1 MELHEKIIH
10 SSLNIVHYTVPGMI
24 RILLVE
30 DEENIRDVVK
40 LNLEMEDFEVVAAS
54 NGRDALKY
62 FREQHF
68 DLLILDV
75 MLPEIDGFQVCEQ
88 VRLTNMEVPII
99 FLTAKDTAMDRISGL
114 KKGADDYL
122 TKPFNLEE
130 LLLRVN
136 NLIKRTSKAPEN
148 TPEVYTFG
156 NNKVNFLTYEAQN
169 EQQAFSLTKKE
180 AMLLKLLID
189 RRNEVVSRQQIL
201 QSVWGYDVYPSTRTI
216 DNFIL
221 SFRKYF
227 EADPKNPN
235 FFLSVRGVGY
245 KFVG

>member
-1 MELHEKIIH
+1 ML
-10 SSLNIVHYTVPGMI
+10 

-30 DEENIRDVVK
+30 DEENIRETVK
-40 LNLEMEDFEVVAAS
+40 LNFELEGFEVVTAED
-54 NGRDALKY
+54 GRKALKHAA
-62 FREQHF
+62 EQHF
-68 DLLILDV
+68 DIMIVDV
-75 MLPEIDGFQVCEQ
+75 MLPEINGFQIVEQ
-88 VRLTNMEVPII
+88 VRLRDRETPII
-99 FLTAKDTAMDRISGL
+99 FLTAKDQAQDRIQGL

-122 TKPFNLEE
+122 TKPFVFEE

-136 NLIKRTSKAPEN
+136 RLIERTSKN
-148 TPEVYTFG
+148 PEVKPDLFTFG
-156 NNKVNFLTYEAQN
+156 ENEVNFATYEAKGNQGT
-169 EQQAFSLTKKE
+169 FTLTKKE
-180 AMLLKLLID
+180 AMLLKLLTD
-189 RRNEVVSRQQIL
+189 RQGEVVSRQQIL

-227 EADPKNPN
+227 EKDPKNPR

>member
-1 MELHEKIIH
+1 M
-10 SSLNIVHYTVPGMI
+10 

-40 LNLEMEDFEVVAAS
+40 LNLEMDDFEVVS
-54 NGRDALKY
+54 TDNGKDAIKY
-62 FREQHF
+62 FKEQHF

-75 MLPEIDGFQVCEQ
+75 MLPEIDGYQICEQ
-88 VRLTNMEVPII
+88 VRLTNMDVPII
-99 FLTAKDTAMDRISGL
+99 FLTAKDASNDRISGL

-122 TKPFNLEE
+122 TKPFVLEE

-136 NLIKRTSKAPEN
+136 NLIKRTSKSPDNSPEL
-148 TPEVYTFG
+148 YHFG
-156 NNKVNFLTYEAQN
+156 DNKVNFATYEAVGN
-169 EQQAFSLTKKE
+169 PGDFTLTKKE
-180 AMLLKLLID
+180 AMLLKLLVD

-227 EADPKNPN
+227 EKDPKNPE

>member
-1 MELHEKIIH
+1 M
-10 SSLNIVHYTVPGMI
+10 
-24 RILLVE
+24 RILFVE
-30 DEENIRDVVK
+30 DEENIQDVVK
-40 LNLEMEDFEVVAAS
+40 LNLEMEGYEVVTTD
-54 NGRDALKY
+54 NGKEAIKY
-62 FREQHF
+62 FQEQHF
-68 DLLILDV
+68 DLLILDI
-75 MLPEIDGFQVCEQ
+75 MLPEVDGYQVCEQ
-88 VRLTNMEVPII
+88 VRLTNMDVPII
-99 FLTAKDTAMDRISGL
+99 FLTAKDGSPDRIAGL

-122 TKPFNLEE
+122 TKPFVLEE

-148 TPEVYTFG
+148 TPEVYRFG
-156 NNKVNFLTYEAQN
+156 GNEINFATYEAN
-169 EQQAFSLTKKE
+169 GNPGHFTLTKKE

-227 EADPKNPN
+227 EKDPKQPE
-235 FFLSVRGVGY
+235 FFQSVRGVGY

>member
-1 MELHEKIIH
+1 M
-10 SSLNIVHYTVPGMI
+10 S

-40 LNLEMEDFEVVAAS
+40 LNLELEDYEVIAAG
-54 NGRDALKY
+54 NGKDAIK
-62 FREQHF
+62 FFHEQHF
-68 DLLILDV
+68 DLIILDV
-75 MLPEIDGFQVCEQ
+75 MLPEVDGFQICEQ
-88 VRLTNMEVPII
+88 IRLTNMEVPVI
-99 FLTAKDTAMDRISGL
+99 FLTAKDTSADRITGL

-122 TKPFNLEE
+122 VKPFVLEE

-136 NLIKRTSKAPEN
+136 NLIKRTSKTVEEGAKI
-148 TPEVYTFG
+148 YQFG
-156 NNKVNFLTYEAQN
+156 NNTVNFITYEATGNPGQ
-169 EQQAFSLTKKE
+169 FTMTKKE
-180 AMLLKLLID
+180 AMLLKLLVD
-189 RRNEVVSRQQIL
+189 RKNEVVSRQQIL

-227 EADPKNPN
+227 EVDPKNPV

-245 KFVG
+245 KFIG

>member
-1 MELHEKIIH
+1 
-10 SSLNIVHYTVPGMI
+10 MI

-40 LNLEMEDFEVVAAS
+40 LNLEMEDFEVVAAG
-54 NGRDALKY
+54 NGKDALKY

-75 MLPEIDGFQVCEQ
+75 MLPEIDGFQICEQ
-88 VRLTNMEVPII
+88 VRLTNLEVPII
-99 FLTAKDTAMDRISGL
+99 FLTAKDTAMDRITGL

-148 TPEVYTFG
+148 TPEIYTFG
-156 NNKVNFLTYEAQN
+156 PNKVNFLTYEAQN
-169 EQQAFSLTKKE
+169 EAEAFSLTKKE

-227 EADPKNPN
+227 ETDPKHPN
-235 FFLSVRGVGY
+235 YFLSVRGVGY

>member
-1 MELHEKIIH
+1 M
-10 SSLNIVHYTVPGMI
+10 

-40 LNLEMEDFEVVAAS
+40 MNLELEDYEVVATG
-54 NGRDALKY
+54 NGREALK
-62 FREQHF
+62 FVGEQHF

-75 MLPEIDGFQVCEQ
+75 MLPEVNGFQICEQ
-88 VRLTNMEVPII
+88 VRLTNLEVPII
-99 FLTAKDTAMDRISGL
+99 FLTAKDGTGDKISGL
-114 KKGADDYL
+114 KRGADDYL
-122 TKPFNLEE
+122 TKPFHLEE

-136 NLIKRTSKAPEN
+136 NLIRRTSKAPDN
-148 TPEVYTFG
+148 TPEVYEFG
-156 NNKVNFLTYEAQN
+156 ENKVNFRTFEASG
-169 EQQAFSLTKKE
+169 AKGDFILTKKE

-189 RRNEVVSRQQIL
+189 RKNEVVSRHQIL
-201 QSVWGYDVYPSTRTI
+201 QSVWGYDVFPSTRTI

-227 EADPKNPN
+227 EDDQRNPKY
-235 FFLSVRGVGY
+235 FHSVRGVGY

>member
-1 MELHEKIIH
+1 M
-10 SSLNIVHYTVPGMI
+10 

-40 LNLEMEDFEVVAAS
+40 LNLEMEDYEVVATD
-54 NGRDALKY
+54 NGKDAIKN
-62 FREQHF
+62 FHEQHF

-75 MLPEIDGFQVCEQ
+75 MLPEIDGFQICEQ

-99 FLTAKDTAMDRISGL
+99 FLTAKDTAIDRITGL

-130 LLLRVN
+130 LLLRVQ
-136 NLIKRTSKAPEN
+136 NLIKRTSKSPEN
-148 TPEVYTFG
+148 TPEIYNFG
-156 NNKVNFLTYEAQN
+156 NNEINFVTYEAKGN
-169 EQQAFSLTKKE
+169 PGEFTLTKKE

-189 RRNEVVSRQQIL
+189 RKNEVVSRQQIL

-227 EADPKNPN
+227 EEDPKNPQ

-245 KFVG
+245 KFQE